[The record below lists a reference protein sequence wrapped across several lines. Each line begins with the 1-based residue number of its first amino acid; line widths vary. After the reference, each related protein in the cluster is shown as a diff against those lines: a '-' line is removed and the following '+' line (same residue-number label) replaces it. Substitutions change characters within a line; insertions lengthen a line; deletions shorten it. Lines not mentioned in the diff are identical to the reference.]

1 MSIEA
6 LNWARRVGAVGVL
19 RPAEILLLWQL
30 ADSANQRDWAC
41 WPSQKTLARETN
53 QSLRTV
59 NSQINRLKNLGLV
72 RVSDRRGK
80 GGGRVGLIYYLIED
94 ALDQLLEPGSPE
106 EPGFET
112 LQDTE
117 DSSSSEVLNANIASR
132 MKTRHANSAFESDNG
147 DNERHANIALG
158 QPKRKL
164 ASNPNA
170 NSGHFQQVPLKD
182 RARINHHHQ
191 SSDARDATMDDD
203 DDDQRFYHRVN
214 LTRLLDEVPGLSGY
228 ADDMDVVCAAVDVV
242 LSRVRGWIGNPTAYV
257 RTAMSDD
264 LYGVIGAAM
273 ASETLVSSTGE
284 MSPVIS
290 SA

>member
-1 MSIEA
+1 FWCVTGVRTMSIEA

-106 EPGFET
+106 EPGFER
-112 LQDTE
+112 LQDRE
-117 DSSSSEVLNANIASR
+117 GSSPSRVLRAKIAPRRKTPDANAS
-132 MKTRHANSAFESDNG
+132 FESDSGENA
-147 DNERHANIALG
+147 RHAKIAL
-158 QPKRKL
+158 
-164 ASNPNA
+164 AS
-170 NSGHFQQVPLKD
+170 
-182 RARINHHHQ
+182 
-191 SSDARDATMDDD
+191 
-203 DDDQRFYHRVN
+203 
-214 LTRLLDEVPGLSGY
+214 
-228 ADDMDVVCAAVDVV
+228 
-242 LSRVRGWIGNPTAYV
+242 
-257 RTAMSDD
+257 
-264 LYGVIGAAM
+264 
-273 ASETLVSSTGE
+273 
-284 MSPVIS
+284 
-290 SA
+290 